1 MLILNVLVYCWSL
14 CTVLHLQPHP
24 KQLSEQFACLYLK
37 GKSSGLFF
45 FFFLLPLAGILG
57 NFKQLKYQLTYG
69 PLTLSWKCQ
78 AFIFSILMNS
88 HQLF

>member
-14 CTVLHLQPHP
+14 CTVLHLQPHA

-45 FFFLLPLAGILG
+45 FFFFSPWQEYLEIL
-57 NFKQLKYQLTYG
+57 NNLN
-69 PLTLSWKCQ
+69 
-78 AFIFSILMNS
+78 IN
-88 HQLF
+88 